1 MVSPAELMWAA
12 QYGHLAVVNK
22 FLENEGTDVNQ
33 IGVFGWTALIEASN
47 KGQLD
52 VVNRLLECKEID
64 VNLQTKGGRTAL
76 IRASWHGHLDVANL
90 LLDFQKTQIREGFEL
105 SYSHGSLYIPVDLI
119 ELIIGFTV

>member
-1 MVSPAELMWAA
+1 MDYELILAA
-12 QYGHLAVVNK
+12 KNGHLPM
-22 FLENEGTDVNQ
+22 T
-33 IGVFGWTALIEASN
+33 
-47 KGQLD
+47 
-52 VVNRLLECKEID
+52 NRLLECKEID
-64 VNLQTKGGRTAL
+64 VNPQDNVGRTAL